1 MKCQKEK
8 NKYHM
13 LIHICGIY
21 KNSTDE
27 PISKQEY
34 VWRMDV
40 WTQREGEG
48 GTNWTISIHRHTTM
62 FRIDS

>member
-1 MKCQKEK
+1 
-8 NKYHM
+8 M